1 MKLSHWLFIFITC
14 ALLGALGAYLYV
26 SVSKPQLMP
35 PQLRIATLKQPR
47 TILLLGTDVVYSDSG
62 RRLKAD
68 KDAFT
73 GRSDTILVGRL
84 DPIANT
90 LRVISIPRDT
100 VVDIP
105 GNGSQKINAANA
117 LGGPTLAVSTVSQF
131 LDTPIDHYVV
141 LNVHGLVDLVN
152 ELGGITVEV
161 PKKMQYMDWTAK
173 LKIDLEPGVHT
184 LTGNQAMGF
193 VRFRHDALGDI
204 GRVQR
209 QEIFLRAVLDKALK
223 PESWSHIPRLMEIA
237 QQYISTDLTV
247 PQMMEMANFVRGVP
261 KSNQLLTMMPGSF
274 SPSGDWAVS
283 QSDVRRMVSRL
294 MGANFIE
301 TTRDDIRIVI
311 GNSSS
316 TEGMGFKLA
325 RILGS
330 KGYKNVIVQK
340 RMLELSD
347 PVKRTRII
355 AQKANPE
362 DAGLVKADLGN
373 IGDVVNASVGDIES
387 SVTII
392 IGDDLA
398 SKILSSE
405 AAQSSPEGRAES
417 ASGAGSGQPVTGA
430 VTH

>member
-1 MKLSHWLFIFITC
+1 MKLSNWLFIFLAC
-14 ALLGALGAYLYV
+14 ALMGVLGAYVYV

-35 PQLRIATLKQPR
+35 PQLRIATLRKPT
-47 TILLLGTDVVYSDSG
+47 TILMLGTDVVYSDSG

-73 GRSDTILVGRL
+73 GRSDTIMVGRL
-84 DPIANT
+84 DPLANT

-100 VVDIP
+100 LVDIP
-105 GNGSQKINAANA
+105 GNGTQKINAANA
-117 LGGPTLAVSTVSQF
+117 IGGPELAKTTISSF
-131 LDTPIDHYVV
+131 LDTPIEHYVV

-161 PKKMQYMDWTAK
+161 PKRMQYMDWTAK

-223 PESWSHIPRLMEIA
+223 PESWKHIPKLIEIA
-237 QQYISTDLTV
+237 QNYISTDLSA
-247 PQMMEMANFVRGVP
+247 QEILEMANFVRGVP
-261 KSNQLLTMMPGSF
+261 KSNQLLTMMPGNF
-274 SPSGDWAVS
+274 SPGGDWAVER
-283 QSDVRRMVSRL
+283 SDVRRMVARL

-301 TTRDDIRIVI
+301 TTRDSIRVAI
-311 GNSSS
+311 GNCSS

-325 RILGS
+325 KILGS
-330 KGYKNVIVQK
+330 KGYKNVTVQK

-347 PVKRTRII
+347 SLKRTRIV

-362 DAGLVKADLGN
+362 DASLVKSDLGN

-387 SVTII
+387 SVTIM
-392 IGDDLA
+392 IGDDLVE
-398 SKILSSE
+398 KILTMEDHSSTR
-405 AAQSSPEGRAES
+405 EGGSKS
-417 ASGAGSGQPVTGA
+417 ASGASP
-430 VTH
+430 